1 MRIFKK
7 LTAAFV
13 ALAITVSGGVLA
25 FNTAQAATGKLY
37 LTPASPNVNYGKNV
51 TLNLRLTPG
60 TAVNGVTASVTFDTA
75 KLKYVSINTSSSAFP
90 IQLSQS
96 VNGGTITLDRGIL
109 NSTGTNKDG
118 LVASITFQSRVYNG
132 TTTVGVS
139 GNATKADGSGYT
151 NPSVAGATVYH
162 KPGSCPSSQIGTP
175 PNCKKPTPISTPTQ
189 PKPQQPKKQEST
201 PKKETKKEEES
212 TNTTKKSE
220 PKEEQTKKEEKKS
233 TAQKAE
239 PAGAP
244 TLSSEDIAYTTASLK
259 VSTKDKV
266 RVYAEYGLNNQL
278 NLRTNKTKASTSHTV
293 KIDPKTLIPGGTY
306 TYRLV
311 AETSKGQLARGN
323 VHTFSTKGLVAKF
336 IVVDKN
342 RTPLAN
348 KEVELHSEP
357 TKGTTDENGAV
368 TFSNVTP
375 GLHKLVYKAGGK
387 EYTSQV
393 QVINNVATE
402 AGAQVAP
409 VQNFSIVYEDF
420 TQPNLWWLSPW
431 FIGTLLLI
439 AAVVAAG
446 FFLKSRPNLFNRASS
461 TPVDTSGVIG
471 SSQTTSPAAPAASSS
486 PATNNQTPPTSS
498 ASTLWEQT
506 YGANNTASTDQNQ
519 NWPNSG
525 KGV

>member
-90 IQLSQS
+90 IQLSQKVS
-96 VNGGTITLDRGIL
+96 GGTITLDRGIL

-118 LVASITFQSRVYNG
+118 LVASITFQSRVYSG
-132 TTTVGVS
+132 TTTVGVN

-162 KPGSCPSSQIGTP
+162 KPGSCSSSQIGTP
-175 PNCKKPTPISTPTQ
+175 PNCKTPTPVTPSQPKPTQ
-189 PKPQQPKKQEST
+189 PKKNESKQK
-201 PKKETKKEEES
+201 KKEKSNNDTKKAKPE
-212 TNTTKKSE
+212 
-220 PKEEQTKKEEKKS
+220 KKEEKKEDKKQS
-233 TAQKAE
+233 QSKPAE

-244 TLSSEDIAYTTASLK
+244 TLSSEKIEYTRASL
-259 VSTKDKV
+259 VAATKEKA
-266 RVYAEYGLNNQL
+266 RVYLEYGLDNRL
-278 NLRTNKTKASTSHTV
+278 NLRTSKTKAGTKHTV
-293 KIDPKTLIPGGTY
+293 KIDSKTLIPGGTY
-306 TYRLV
+306 AYRLV
-311 AETSKGQLARGN
+311 AESNGQLTRGN

-336 IVVDKN
+336 VVVDKN

-357 TKGTTDENGAV
+357 TKGTTDENGAI

-375 GLHKLVYKAGGK
+375 GLHKLVYKAGSK

-393 QVINNVATE
+393 QVINNVATQ
-402 AGAQVAP
+402 AGTQVAP

-439 AAVVAAG
+439 AAIVAG
-446 FFLKSRPNLFNRASS
+446 GYFLKSRPDLFSRTSRASA
-461 TPVDTSGVIG
+461 DTTGVIG
-471 SSQTTSPAAPAASSS
+471 SSQTTTS
-486 PATNNQTPPTSS
+486 ATPTAHNNQTPPTSS

-506 YGANNTASTDQNQ
+506 YGTNNTSQDDSSSTTER
-519 NWPNSG
+519 G
-525 KGV
+525 A